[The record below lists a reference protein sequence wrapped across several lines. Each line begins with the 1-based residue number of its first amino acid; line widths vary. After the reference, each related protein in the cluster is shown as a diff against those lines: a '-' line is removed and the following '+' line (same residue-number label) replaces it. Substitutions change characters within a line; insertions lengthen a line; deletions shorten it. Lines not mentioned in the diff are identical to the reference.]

1 MKLIEIVKYNFG
13 FTTKEAKAYIKTI
26 NKQTKENLINGFK
39 QNAKKCFYED

>member
-1 MKLIEIVKYNFG
+1 MNLIEIVKYNFG

-26 NKQTKENLINGFK
+26 NEQAKENLIKGFE